1 MENKKDLKE
10 VQEYL
15 DTELHYK
22 LQSVFEELEESKSV
36 RDKLKEM
43 GYDKRVFRK
52 WDTPFLNHVEEG
64 LHDLDSKY
72 FG

>member
-1 MENKKDLKE
+1 MSNKKDLKE
-10 VQEYL
+10 VLKYL
-15 DTELHYK
+15 DSELHYK
-22 LQSVFEELEESKSV
+22 LQSVFDDMMESWSV

-64 LHDLDSKY
+64 LHELDSRY
-72 FG
+72 FK